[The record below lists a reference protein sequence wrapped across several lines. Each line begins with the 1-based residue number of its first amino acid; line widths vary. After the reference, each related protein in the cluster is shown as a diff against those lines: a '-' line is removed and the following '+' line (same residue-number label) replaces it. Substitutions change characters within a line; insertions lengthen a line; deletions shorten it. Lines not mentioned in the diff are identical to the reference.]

1 MHTLRVVAPGKQ
13 RRIVAET
20 AVAEYRIRA
29 QLAVDA
35 FRIAAFCDI
44 ERRLICRHENP
55 VGPCR
60 VEGDACD
67 GVTAIGLR
75 IAAVHRLVVV
85 TKPVGAIGALARDRD
100 RACLRI
106 EAQDAARLDVRE
118 VQILAVSHRPLRERQ
133 RGRLH
138 QQFEFPLR
146 HRLAPCSICNSLIE
160 RRLRH
165 RIRAPQF
172 LKFSGVAFRIPRGGE
187 FVPVSAV
194 RVRTLRLSLR
204 SGRVFLVTRLCV
216 TSRSCRARPAWP
228 CSRRSTVVS

>member
-1 MHTLRVVAPGKQ
+1 MGRGEEERRQIGATKTAVRRAYCQNRIRFEHAAFRREHVDQRARARHFPPRGGNDISFRIEAHAIDAAMHTLRVVAPGKQ

-75 IAAVHRLVVV
+75 IAAVHRLVVEVHLLGFVHVAFIPRIGEPDATFTVDCEIVGRVEFLPSTRSAIV
-85 TKPVGAIGALARDRD
+85 TV
-100 RACLRI
+100 
-106 EAQDAARLDVRE
+106 
-118 VQILAVSHRPLRERQ
+118 RPLGSKRTMERPPE
-133 RGRLH
+133 
-138 QQFEFPLR
+138 QQPNNR
-146 HRLAPCSICNSLIE
+146 PCAS
-160 RRLRH
+160 
-165 RIRAPQF
+165 
-172 LKFSGVAFRIPRGGE
+172 
-187 FVPVSAV
+187 
-194 RVRTLRLSLR
+194 
-204 SGRVFLVTRLCV
+204 
-216 TSRSCRARPAWP
+216 
-228 CSRRSTVVS
+228 